1 MLKLLSCIL
10 AAFLIAGVLLHLRH
24 QRMEI
29 NYKINQAH
37 RQLQDL
43 QVKLWNQQLQVAIY
57 TAPKAIQ
64 QTAGAHDLKLVPA
77 TNAPAANT
85 GTSST
90 PATKLATTDDSA
102 AE

>member
-1 MLKLLSCIL
+1 MLKLLSCLL
-10 AAFLIAGVLLHLRH
+10 AAFLLAGVLLHLRH

-29 NYKINQAH
+29 NYKVNQAH

-57 TAPKAIQ
+57 TAPNAIEK
-64 QTAGAHDLKLVPA
+64 TVGAHDLKLVPA
-77 TNAPAANT
+77 SSAA
-85 GTSST
+85 T
-90 PATKLATTDDSA
+90 PNRSGPINDASA

>member
-10 AAFLIAGVLLHLRH
+10 AAFLLAGVLLHLRH
-24 QRMEI
+24 QRIEI

-57 TAPKAIQ
+57 TAPNAIEK
-64 QTAGAHDLKLVPA
+64 TVGSHDLKLVPA
-77 TNAPAANT
+77 SGASTARVD
-85 GTSST
+85 TS
-90 PATKLATTDDSA
+90 DESA
-102 AE
+102 AAE